1 MKFLKKVFTYL
12 WVVPLLW
19 ATLLFF
25 AVAAI
30 VLPRLVCE
38 TLLIGTR
45 GMQKKLEAKS
55 DAVPT
60 N

>member
-1 MKFLKKVFTYL
+1 MKFLKKVLTYL
-12 WVVPLLW
+12 WVVPALW

-30 VLPRLVCE
+30 VLPVTVCE
-38 TLLIGTR
+38 TLLIGTIA
-45 GMQKKLEAKS
+45 MQKKLEAKS
-55 DAVPT
+55 DAVPS